1 MIARPPNPLYATT
14 ELLCIQCA
22 PKLLA
27 VGTIIKHRTY
37 KLRNKW
43 FSGCREDKQTDRH
56 QWKNIIKI
64 GLRERISP
72 KIRSKQM
79 IWPNCREK
87 GAWFIFL
94 PLTQNDTY
102 SMDWLYDTDRT
113 QNICQPPSWTSIK
126 IFLSCTPYEIRAIL
140 RGYER
145 E

>member
-72 KIRSKQM
+72 ILEPVPEEALVWADHVIIVFQ
-79 IWPNCREK
+79 
-87 GAWFIFL
+87 
-94 PLTQNDTY
+94 
-102 SMDWLYDTDRT
+102 
-113 QNICQPPSWTSIK
+113 
-126 IFLSCTPYEIRAIL
+126 LSHGIL
-140 RGYER
+140 
-145 E
+145 